1 MHRPTRPL
9 PSAAGFTLMEM
20 SVVLVIIALIIG
32 AVSVGRDVY
41 RSAEAERIGS
51 EFVQGWIV
59 AYDRYV
65 QQSGVVPGD
74 TPANPSGRI
83 NGQLDRN
90 GRELCDDPGNFA
102 LRKAMLE
109 RGVALPQGRAE
120 GMESFYVYRDSQG
133 NPQQLQ
139 VCFDTVVDWSEP
151 TPTGGYQPRVRNIM
165 VLKGLTPELA
175 NQLDARIDGRIDA
188 CFGRLREQ
196 APIPKY
202 SGGSSLCNVAVGSS
216 TPSQPR
222 PWTEDD
228 TQTRDGRQDGL
239 VKVMTGYLR
248 MNQ

>member
-1 MHRPTRPL
+1 
-9 PSAAGFTLMEM
+9 
-20 SVVLVIIALIIG
+20 
-32 AVSVGRDVY
+32 
-41 RSAEAERIGS
+41 
-51 EFVQGWIV
+51 
-59 AYDRYV
+59 
-65 QQSGVVPGD
+65 
-74 TPANPSGRI
+74 
-83 NGQLDRN
+83 
-90 GRELCDDPGNFA
+90 
-102 LRKAMLE
+102 
-109 RGVALPQGRAE
+109 
-120 GMESFYVYRDSQG
+120 
-133 NPQQLQ
+133 
-139 VCFDTVVDWSEP
+139 
-151 TPTGGYQPRVRNIM
+151 M

-228 TQTRDGRQDGL
+228 TQTRDGREDGL